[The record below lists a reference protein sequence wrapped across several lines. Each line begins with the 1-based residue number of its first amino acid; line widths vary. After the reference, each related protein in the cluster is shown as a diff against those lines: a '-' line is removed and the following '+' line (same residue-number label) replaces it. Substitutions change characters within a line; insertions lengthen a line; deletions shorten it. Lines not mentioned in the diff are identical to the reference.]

1 MATFVRPAFVA
12 TSRSQNEVLS
22 AKAVDLRLLR
32 LPRRLFNL
40 MFYAHVRTSNSDNAL
55 GLYT

>member
-1 MATFVRPAFVA
+1 
-12 TSRSQNEVLS
+12 VLS